1 LGGIDDFKSVYP
13 ARGSGMI
20 FRRTRED
27 MMQIGSY
34 RSTPSD
40 DLLDC
45 RMAMLG
51 LDLSAVEGY
60 DGTMFEAIRQRCASC
75 HFRVACELDL
85 KRDPNDPVWE
95 TYCPSTAVLLALP
108 EACWL
113 GAR

>member
-1 LGGIDDFKSVYP
+1 M
-13 ARGSGMI
+13 RN
-20 FRRTRED
+20 
-27 MMQIGSY
+27 
-34 RSTPSD
+34 

-51 LDLSAVEGY
+51 LDLSAVESC
-60 DGTMFEAIRQRCASC
+60 DGATFEAITRACAACSC
-75 HFRVACELDL
+75 RKSCELDL

-95 TYCPSTAVLLALP
+95 TYCPNTATLVALP

>member
-1 LGGIDDFKSVYP
+1 
-13 ARGSGMI
+13 
-20 FRRTRED
+20 
-27 MMQIGSY
+27 MQISNY
-34 RSTPSD
+34 RSTSSD

-51 LDLSAVEGY
+51 LDLSALEGY
-60 DGTMFEAIRQRCASC
+60 DGAMFKAIRQRCASC
-75 HFRVACELDL
+75 HFREACELDL

-95 TYCPSTAVLLALP
+95 TYCPNTSTLIALP

>member
-1 LGGIDDFKSVYP
+1 
-13 ARGSGMI
+13 
-20 FRRTRED
+20 
-27 MMQIGSY
+27 MQISNY
-34 RSTPSD
+34 RSTSSD

-51 LDLSAVEGY
+51 LDLSALEGY
-60 DGTMFEAIRQRCASC
+60 DGAMFEAIRQRCASC
-75 HFRVACELDL
+75 NFREACELDL

-95 TYCPSTAVLLALP
+95 TYCPNTSTLIALP

>member
-1 LGGIDDFKSVYP
+1 MTL
-13 ARGSGMI
+13 
-20 FRRTRED
+20 RRTRED
-27 MMQIGSY
+27 LMQMDSY
-34 RSTPSD
+34 RSISSD

-75 HFRVACELDL
+75 HFRNACELDL

-95 TYCPSTAVLLALP
+95 TYCPSTAALLALP
-108 EACWL
+108 QACWL
-113 GAR
+113 GGR

>member
-1 LGGIDDFKSVYP
+1 
-13 ARGSGMI
+13 
-20 FRRTRED
+20 
-27 MMQIGSY
+27 MQISNY
-34 RSTPSD
+34 RSTPSN

-60 DGTMFEAIRQRCASC
+60 DGAMFEAIRERCASC
-75 HFRVACELDL
+75 DFREACELDL

-95 TYCPSTAVLLALP
+95 TYCPSTATLIALP